1 MRQLL
6 VPEVIAGIGTVLAA
20 GVYIHPLQKREPVER
35 RIALSFAAMFAGA
48 FLMEWFL
55 KDGFWEILLRQ
66 GGYLLILAL
75 GIHYCVHLRK
85 SASVYVA
92 IWALVTSQ
100 FVCSV
105 WIALK
110 NIFPYGLAAAWKQH
124 LLLLFLYTMVYLL
137 VHFTVARKM
146 PRGGSYDIGPRQM
159 GSAVL
164 FLIMMEFLTFMLTYG
179 SDRERWD
186 MYYVT
191 IILAEFY
198 CLSMLYVQTELF
210 KKSALEK
217 ELLTMNLLWQQQKD
231 QYRLTRENIDL
242 INRKCHDLKHQ
253 VKALRHMGDDDNKE
267 KHLKE
272 LEQSVQIYDA
282 IVKTGNEVL
291 DTILTEKSLYCEAHG
306 IKISCVVDGNSLK
319 FMDPVDLYSILGN
332 ALDNAIEEVS
342 DIRDQQKRLIDVAVF
357 TREKFLVINI
367 SNPVEGDLQF
377 KGGLPVTTKA
387 DRGYHG
393 FGLRSIRHNVQ
404 QYGGYMNVSVKNQSF
419 ILKMIIPLPNQA

>member
-1 MRQLL
+1 MGCLL
-6 VPEVIAGIGTVLAA
+6 IPEVLSGTGMVLAA
-20 GVYIHPLQKREPVER
+20 WVYMHPLQKREPVER
-35 RIALSFAAMFAGA
+35 RMALSFAAMFAGV
-48 FLMEWFL
+48 FLLEWFL
-55 KDGFWEILLRQ
+55 GDGFLEMALRQ
-66 GGYLLILAL
+66 AGYLLLLTFA
-75 GIHYCVHLRK
+75 IHYCVPLRK

-105 WIALK
+105 WIAVQS
-110 NIFPYGLAAAWKQH
+110 IFRAQLAAEWKQN
-124 LLLLFLYTMVYLL
+124 LLLLFLYTAIYVLVY
-137 VHFTVARKM
+137 FTVAKKM
-146 PRGGSYDIGPRQM
+146 PRAGVYDIGPRQM

-164 FLIMMEFLTFMLTYG
+164 FLVMMEFLTFMLLYAR
-179 SDRERWD
+179 DRESWN
-186 MYYVT
+186 MYYIT

-210 KKSALEK
+210 KKSVLEK

-267 KHLKE
+267 RYLRE

-291 DTILTEKSLYCEAHG
+291 DTILTEKSLYCEEQG
-306 IKISCVVDGNSLK
+306 IKISCVVDGNSLN
-319 FMDPVDLYSILGN
+319 FMDPVDLYAILGN
-332 ALDNAIEEVS
+332 ALDNAIEEVGKIK
-342 DIRDQQKRLIDVAVF
+342 DRKKRLIDVAVF
-357 TREKFLVINI
+357 TREKFLVIHI
-367 SNPVEGDLQF
+367 SNPVEGDVQF
-377 KGGLPVTTKA
+377 KGGLPVTTKS
-387 DRGYHG
+387 DKGYHG

-419 ILKMIIPLPNQA
+419 ILKMIIPLPN